1 MRKLAIVFV
10 VLCSAFLL
18 ASCTSPSPT
27 PTPVPTAAPTNSVT
41 PTASVTWTATVTV
54 SLTPTPSATPT
65 STARPTATLT
75 PTESSTPTATATRTE
90 TSTPLAPSP
99 TPTLFAWE
107 GLPVMP
113 EIMEGFESDMS
124 YVYSADASLGE
135 AEDFYLVAMDDAG
148 WELAQREENPQGD
161 LGPTVVLTFVRG
173 NEVAQVTCIYSQS
186 DEYVMVVLAAFE
198 EGGPPAAG
206 DPDLSGLTLTVED
219 LPDGFVPVS
228 LAELDLSEA
237 ELRETFEIES
247 AFAFQI
253 INEAYYQ
260 TIIGFA
266 TPLLADTWQ
275 SGDQARLASQVEIV
289 AESITMGYAGP
300 GAEIETLELPEG
312 IGDAAEGRTFVVS
325 FEEAD
330 LQGHGIRTEVMV
342 FQRGAATVILIVEY
356 VDSLEPAISTVD
368 LAAILDQRARET
380 LGLE

>member
-1 MRKLAIVFV
+1 
-10 VLCSAFLL
+10 
-18 ASCTSPSPT
+18 
-27 PTPVPTAAPTNSVT
+27 
-41 PTASVTWTATVTV
+41 
-54 SLTPTPSATPT
+54 
-65 STARPTATLT
+65 
-75 PTESSTPTATATRTE
+75 
-90 TSTPLAPSP
+90 
-99 TPTLFAWE
+99 
-107 GLPVMP
+107 MP

-161 LGPTVVLTFVRG
+161 WGPTVVLTFVRG